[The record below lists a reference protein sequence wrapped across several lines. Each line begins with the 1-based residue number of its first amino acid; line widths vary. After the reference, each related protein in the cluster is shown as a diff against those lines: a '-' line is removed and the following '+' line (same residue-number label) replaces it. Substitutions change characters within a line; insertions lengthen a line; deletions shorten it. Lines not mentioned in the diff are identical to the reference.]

1 MDTQAINVLVHYGL
15 SEAHIAGLK
24 KISERLVISHYP
36 NMPFSEVPPAAKQAA
51 EVLLS
56 ASSVPQPDE
65 APNLRWAQFTYAG
78 IGFVRGSPLLAREGF
93 QATSLSGAIAP
104 KVAEYA
110 VMAMLALGHR
120 LPEISRHQH
129 QKLWPPDRWERFQ
142 PQELRGSTVGLL
154 GYGSIAREIARLLQ
168 PFGVEILA
176 TKKDLMKVEDE
187 GYVTPDTGDPQ
198 GVLFTRLYP
207 PQAARSMLAQCD
219 FAVVCLPLTDD
230 TQGVLGAEELG
241 AMKPGACLVALGRG
255 GQVDEGALLGALRE
269 GRIGGAC
276 LDVFESE
283 PLAPESPLWEAPNL
297 LITPHIAGDTARYAE
312 LVYTLFSEN
321 LRRYLKG
328 EALLNAFDPQ
338 RGY

>member
-78 IGFVRGSPLLAREGF
+78 IDFVRGSPLLAREGF

-168 PFGVEILA
+168 PFYVQILA
-176 TKKDLMKVEDE
+176 TKRDLMHSEDP
-187 GYVTPDTGDPQ
+187 GYAAPGTGDPE

-207 PQAARSMLAQCD
+207 PQATRSMLGQCD
-219 FAVVCLPLTDD
+219 FVVVCLPLTED
-230 TQGVLGAEELG
+230 TRGVIGAPELA

-255 GQVDEGALLGALRE
+255 GQVDEGALLASLKE
-269 GRIGGAC
+269 GRLGGAC
-276 LDVFESE
+276 LDVFENE

-297 LITPHIAGDTARYAE
+297 LVTPHIAGDTARYAD
-312 LVYTLFSEN
+312 LVYELFSEN
-321 LRRYLKG
+321 LRLYLRG
-328 EALLNAFDPQ
+328 EDLLNVYDSQ
-338 RGY
+338 KGY